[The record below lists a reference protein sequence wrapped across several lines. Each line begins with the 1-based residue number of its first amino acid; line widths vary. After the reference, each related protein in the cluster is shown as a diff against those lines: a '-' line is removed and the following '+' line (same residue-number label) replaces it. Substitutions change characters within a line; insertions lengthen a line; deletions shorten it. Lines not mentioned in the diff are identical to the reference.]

1 MMDFKTANSL
11 TNIKKAIA
19 SKENFRCS
27 KVLLTEGL
35 KEILILK
42 ERLGY
47 IELVNEDDIHL
58 MYIVK

>member
-1 MMDFKTANSL
+1 MMKFKTANNL
-11 TNIKKAIA
+11 ANIKKAIA
-19 SKENFRCS
+19 SKENFKCS

-42 ERLGY
+42 ERLNY
-47 IELVNEDDIHL
+47 IELVNDDGIHL

>member
-1 MMDFKTANSL
+1 MMDFKTANNL
-11 TNIKKAIA
+11 TSIKKAIVN
-19 SKENFRCS
+19 KQNFRCS

-47 IELVNEDDIHL
+47 IKLVNDDGIHL